1 LDGSPKL
8 GCENKEHV
16 SKWTLIRLKPK
27 NSSKVKHMMYNFDKE
42 IEVGTSGEW
51 IVVNLV
57 PCDNVAIPNDTNDSF
72 WIMLI
77 DKGPHFVESNF
88 QDG

>member
-1 LDGSPKL
+1 
-8 GCENKEHV
+8 
-16 SKWTLIRLKPK
+16 
-27 NSSKVKHMMYNFDKE
+27 MYNFDKE